1 MTSSSAE
8 EYTKV
13 LRRKMISEVLHQKQ
27 PQNHEI
33 WQLQQQKQPQSQPQR
48 ISRPNEAKSRPT
60 SRSEQRR
67 SHSAQ
72 GKRSSAAASNVNS
85 GAEPSQPKN
94 VQNRPGL
101 GRRSATQLELSRR
114 KRNEEDGMGTPIR
127 QSKWRSQEHLDQVNV
142 LPIVLDSI
150 FILSTVWKLH
160 DFSVSQILREINVG
174 EFRVSKSAIF
184 EG

>member
-1 MTSSSAE
+1 MSKSRSNLSKSRTNLDEDEVMTSSSAE

-13 LRRKMISEVLHQKQ
+13 LRRKMISEVLHQK

-48 ISRPNEAKSRPT
+48 VSRPNEAKSRPS
-60 SRSEQRR
+60 SRTEQRR

-72 GKRSSAAASNVNS
+72 GKRSSAASNVNA
-85 GAEPSQPKN
+85 GAEPQPKN

-142 LPIVLDSI
+142 PPLP
-150 FILSTVWKLH
+150 
-160 DFSVSQILREINVG
+160 
-174 EFRVSKSAIF
+174 
-184 EG
+184 

>member
-33 WQLQQQKQPQSQPQR
+33 WQLQPQKQPQSQPQR

-142 LPIVLDSI
+142 PP
-150 FILSTVWKLH
+150 LS
-160 DFSVSQILREINVG
+160 
-174 EFRVSKSAIF
+174 
-184 EG
+184 

>member
-33 WQLQQQKQPQSQPQR
+33 WQLQQQKQPQPR
-48 ISRPNEAKSRPT
+48 ASRPNEAKSRP
-60 SRSEQRR
+60 SSEQRR

-72 GKRSSAAASNVNS
+72 GKRSSAAASNVNA
-85 GAEPSQPKN
+85 GAESQPKN

-142 LPIVLDSI
+142 PP
-150 FILSTVWKLH
+150 LS
-160 DFSVSQILREINVG
+160 
-174 EFRVSKSAIF
+174 
-184 EG
+184 

>member
-13 LRRKMISEVLHQKQ
+13 LRRKMISEVLHQK

-33 WQLQQQKQPQSQPQR
+33 WQLQQQKQPQSQQQQPHQQR
-48 ISRPNEAKSRPT
+48 ASRPNEAKSRPS
-60 SRSEQRR
+60 SRTEQRR

-72 GKRSSAAASNVNS
+72 GKRSSAASNVNA
-85 GAEPSQPKN
+85 GAEPQPKN

-150 FILSTVWKLH
+150 LILP
-160 DFSVSQILREINVG
+160 
-174 EFRVSKSAIF
+174 RV
-184 EG
+184 